1 MFCEYCGAK
10 INDGAIFCHNCG
22 RKIMKVDSS
31 EMPSQESPVVENK
44 GEDMAQ
50 GKETEEGCITQKAE
64 TGSQP
69 STEPEPIVEAKKE
82 NLVSEKTAEKN
93 GTQQTLAGSQQT
105 QGVEPKR
112 KSMKKG
118 ILYGIVAAV
127 VVVLAIAAVSLLGN
141 GEKQTAVT
149 SEAEAIYAKISE
161 DGNAYILIPGEQPI
175 VIDGSGVVQAA
186 ISPDRKHIVVILKDN
201 TLYVTDKEQSN
212 DVLFT
217 SDAVAISAVTNDG
230 FFFMNTSDIEKRVL
244 FSDLSSAAT
253 LGYFEN
259 FAHAQNTTSAIY
271 STSNGDVYAL
281 SSTDSEGEKI
291 GSYTPGWADFKAVS
305 DNGKLAVWTATDN
318 NSQTTLYLSDNGE
331 TTVLGKTTGL
341 IPLSPA
347 YFTKDQELLI
357 ICSDIDECLWIKFHG
372 KEEIKVQFFEGING
386 GNGVFTNGVY
396 ITDMLARDITSL
408 YVDVYEG
415 SERNVY
421 CISMDGQCEK
431 ALENVDDYEIAN
443 GVIFYTDQYHDLYS
457 ANIEG
462 AIVSDRKQIA
472 SAVDGLEMSRN
483 GEYVYFVKDCDDNE
497 GTLFCYKVGEEEPVK
512 VAEDIFITA
521 NDYYVWIEVFASM
534 DGSTIFFYQDMERV
548 PVVYEEIGTLMRWN
562 YGDTEVERI
571 ADHVVKDSLTSEI
584 RNGIDADNLLFARY
598 AYTDSD
604 YNVFEDW
611 MYYNGE
617 KAVEVAAATRR
628 Q

>member
-149 SEAEAIYAKISE
+149 SEAEAIYAKISA

-271 STSNGDVYAL
+271 STSNGDVYA
-281 SSTDSEGEKI
+281 
-291 GSYTPGWADFKAVS
+291 
-305 DNGKLAVWTATDN
+305 N
-318 NSQTTLYLSDNGE
+318 QR
-331 TTVLGKTTGL
+331 
-341 IPLSPA
+341 
-347 YFTKDQELLI
+347 FT
-357 ICSDIDECLWIKFHG
+357 
-372 KEEIKVQFFEGING
+372 
-386 GNGVFTNGVY
+386 
-396 ITDMLARDITSL
+396 
-408 YVDVYEG
+408 
-415 SERNVY
+415 
-421 CISMDGQCEK
+421 
-431 ALENVDDYEIAN
+431 
-443 GVIFYTDQYHDLYS
+443 
-457 ANIEG
+457 
-462 AIVSDRKQIA
+462 
-472 SAVDGLEMSRN
+472 
-483 GEYVYFVKDCDDNE
+483 
-497 GTLFCYKVGEEEPVK
+497 
-512 VAEDIFITA
+512 
-521 NDYYVWIEVFASM
+521 
-534 DGSTIFFYQDMERV
+534 
-548 PVVYEEIGTLMRWN
+548 
-562 YGDTEVERI
+562 
-571 ADHVVKDSLTSEI
+571 
-584 RNGIDADNLLFARY
+584 
-598 AYTDSD
+598 
-604 YNVFEDW
+604 
-611 MYYNGE
+611 
-617 KAVEVAAATRR
+617 
-628 Q
+628 